1 MIEYDPNRNW
11 LRDIRHLGSS
21 WTMRRLAL
29 ATLTT
34 GVYAVTMSV
43 LIIQLKLEG
52 RRPISGTFSLL
63 GIILSIVLAFR
74 TNTAYDRWWE
84 GRKLWGSIINTSRN
98 LAIELDGLIAPD
110 DRATRSAFASL
121 IAGFARALSG
131 HLRGDAGPV
140 DDIVG
145 DDSDEQCEPPKHAP
159 ARIARAII
167 RRIAHLRESGG
178 ISGFDMLAVKY
189 AHGLVEWGGAC
200 ERIRRTPIP
209 FSYSVFIKLFILA
222 YAAVLPL
229 GLVPEYG
236 YLSVPLVMLII
247 FALLGLELMAS
258 EIEDPFG
265 RDCNDL
271 PTETL
276 AELIRADVSELLG
289 VDHAARRSAAAP
301 YSRTF

>member
-34 GVYAVTMSV
+34 GLYAVAMSV

-84 GRKLWGSIINTSRN
+84 GRKLWGSIINSSRN
-98 LAIELDGLIAPD
+98 LAIQLDGLIPAD
-110 DRATRSAFASL
+110 DRETRSAFASL
-121 IAGFARALSG
+121 VGGFALALSG

-140 DDIVG
+140 GDIVG
-145 DDSDEQCEPPKHAP
+145 DDCDEQGLPPKHAP

-167 RRIAHLRESGG
+167 RRIADLRDSGSIG
-178 ISGFDMLAVKY
+178 GFDMLAVKY
-189 AHGLVEWGGAC
+189 THALVESGGAC

-209 FSYSVFIKLFILA
+209 FSYSVFIKLFILT
-222 YAAVLPL
+222 YAAVLPF

-276 AELIRADVSELLG
+276 SELIRADVAELLG
-289 VDHAARRSAAAP
+289 VGHVARKSPAAP

>member
-11 LRDIRHLGSS
+11 LRDIRHLGLS
-21 WTMRRLAL
+21 WTMRRLAF

-34 GVYAVTMSV
+34 GVYTVAMSA
-43 LIIQLKLEG
+43 LIIRFKLEG
-52 RRPISGTFSLL
+52 RTPISGTFSLL

-84 GRKLWGSIINTSRN
+84 GRKLWGSIVNSSRD
-98 LAIELDGLIAPD
+98 LAIQLDSLIPAD
-110 DRATRSAFASL
+110 DRDSRSSFASL
-121 IAGFARALSG
+121 IGGFALALSG
-131 HLRGDAGPV
+131 HLRGDAGSV
-140 DDIVG
+140 DDLVG
-145 DDSDEQCEPPKHAP
+145 DDSDEHCVPPHHAP
-159 ARIARAII
+159 ARIARAIV
-167 RRIAHLRESGG
+167 RRIGELRRSGATVG
-178 ISGFDMLAVKY
+178 LEVLALKY
-189 AHGLVEWGGAC
+189 THSLIDSAGAC

-209 FSYSVFIKLFILA
+209 YSYSVFIKLFILS
-222 YAAVLPL
+222 YAAVLPF

-276 AELIRADVSELLG
+276 AGIIRADAAELLG
-289 VDHAARRSAAAP
+289 VAHAPRNAPAVP
-301 YSRTF
+301 YSRIF